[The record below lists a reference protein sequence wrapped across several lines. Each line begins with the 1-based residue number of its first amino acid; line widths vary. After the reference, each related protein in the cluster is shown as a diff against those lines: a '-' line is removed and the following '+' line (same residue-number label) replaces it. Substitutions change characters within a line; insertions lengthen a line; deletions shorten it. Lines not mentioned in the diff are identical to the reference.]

1 MTSSGRP
8 TGLGRKA
15 SMMSA
20 SERRAA
26 ARERTLFSG
35 ILIHGPE
42 CATIDCAVRNLGRDG
57 ARVRLTTPLPLA
69 PPIILLIARLDAA
82 YLAEVVWR
90 RNLELGVRFL
100 GACDLTTPQTPAES
114 TARRLLIERRAR

>member
-1 MTSSGRP
+1 
-8 TGLGRKA
+8 
-15 SMMSA
+15 MMPA

-26 ARERTLFSG
+26 VRERTLLSG
-35 ILIHGPE
+35 ILIHGLE
-42 CATIDCAVRNLGRDG
+42 SATVECAVRNLGRNGG
-57 ARVRLTTPLPLA
+57 ALVRLTTALPLT

-100 GACDLTTPQTPAES
+100 GACDLTAPQPPAES